1 MASVSPAAEAH
12 AILRAPDLESA
23 ERAYLG
29 LMPDL
34 EHVNA
39 LARRALGLSRVADAA
54 RGYALSMTLVGLRLQ
69 ELEMACARPSTPE
82 RRVATAHAAGAA
94 APRKDSAEGGPGQDR
109 SQQGHPDH
117 RLERALQHV
126 AAEQQFKHW
135 IGPGHRDMIA
145 HREILLVMRGRQA
158 RMPARVPL

>member
-54 RGYALSMTLVGLRLQ
+54 RGYALVDDPGR
-69 ELEMACARPSTPE
+69 
-82 RRVATAHAAGAA
+82 A
-94 APRKDSAEGGPGQDR
+94 APAGTGDG
-109 SQQGHPDH
+109 
-117 RLERALQHV
+117 
-126 AAEQQFKHW
+126 
-135 IGPGHRDMIA
+135 
-145 HREILLVMRGRQA
+145 
-158 RMPARVPL
+158 